1 MDLYMPQQSKYSNE
15 DFDALFSEIIG
26 SLEKHKATPDLALMV
41 LGNTVTNVLQHQVKP
56 EFREEMAEKFCQ
68 VLLSSVKE

>member
-15 DFDALFSEIIG
+15 EFDALFSDIIG
-26 SLEKHKATPDLALMV
+26 SLEKHQATPDLSLMV
-41 LGNTVTNVLQHQVKP
+41 LGDTVMNVLQHQVKP
-56 EFREEMAEKFCQ
+56 KFREEMTEKFCQ